1 MQAITD
7 NIRSRLYALQ
17 DLQYADFVAKLTP
30 SVSRDS
36 IIGVRTPVL
45 RKYAKELSATR
56 EAVAFLNLLPH
67 RYYEENNLH
76 AMLLQTVSKDIDA
89 VLEYINAFLPY
100 VDNWATCDTLPPK
113 IFRNHPHIVR
123 DNIDKWLK
131 SNHTYTIRFG
141 IVTLLQ
147 YFLDDDFFSPNDLVV
162 LSEIHSDDY
171 YVNMAIAWYYA
182 TALSKQYDS
191 TLPLLQNMVLDKW
204 VHNKTIQKACESY
217 RISPEQKIYLR
228 TLLRKTTRQ
237 RVNETTSGCR
247 TMLSCSF
254 ADNETTSPRDNEWL
268 PHHTR

>member
-7 NIRSRLYALQ
+7 DIHSRLYALQ

-30 SVSRDS
+30 SVSRET

-45 RKYAKELSATR
+45 RKYAKELCATP
-56 EAVAFLNLLPH
+56 EAAAFLNLLPH

-141 IVTLLQ
+141 VVTLLQ
-147 YFLDDDFFSPNDLVV
+147 YFLDDDLFSPNDLVV
-162 LSEIHSDDY
+162 LSKIHSDEY

-182 TALSKQYDS
+182 TALSKQYNS
-191 TLPLLQNMVLDKW
+191 TLPLLQNMMLDKW

-228 TLLRKTTRQ
+228 TLLRKS
-237 RVNETTSGCR
+237 TS
-247 TMLSCSF
+247 LQ
-254 ADNETTSPRDNEWL
+254 DNESTSQRDNKWL
-268 PHHTR
+268 SHYAQL